1 MKLRLFASLSVLALG
16 ALFSACGGKPAQPAA
31 TEEKPATPDQLV
43 ELWDQLIAKPT
54 DQVDFELALA
64 VATDMN
70 NRGEEGIKP
79 ILDRLD
85 VPEPT
90 PQVIVLTS
98 AALRPIVN
106 ESHQDALIEL
116 TRDTHSSRTRR
127 VAIDLLGGIET
138 DKAIA
143 RINELEQDEDLLM
156 VVAAFL
162 ARLHLGDAD
171 YVARMRKYWEDPKV
185 HDASRQEMLRRL
197 PEAHAHVALDFLC
210 EAVTRADWDRD
221 VVRRCIGTLGFQ
233 TDQKAYD
240 ALIKASQSLPDHEL
254 SEFAKMAAAAMKTRM
269 DAGLKVEHF
278 EVGPG
283 GVSSVSTT
291 LSAEPAPAPAV
302 E

>member
-1 MKLRLFASLSVLALG
+1 MKLRLFVSLSVLALG
-16 ALFSACGGKPAQPAA
+16 ALLSACGGKPAQPAA

-54 DQVDFELALA
+54 DEVDFELALA
-64 VATDMN
+64 VATDMS

-98 AALRPIVN
+98 AALRSIVN

-171 YVARMRKYWEDPKV
+171 YVARMGKYWEDPKV
-185 HDASRQEMLRRL
+185 HDLSRQEMLRRL
-197 PEAHAHVALDFLC
+197 PEAHANVALDILC
-210 EAVTRADWDRD
+210 EAVNRADWDRE

-240 ALIKASQSLPDHEL
+240 ALVNASQSLPDQEL
-254 SEFAKMAAAAMKTRM
+254 SEFAKLAAAAMKTRM
-269 DAGLKVEHF
+269 DAGQKVEHF

-283 GVSSVSTT
+283 GVSGVTTT
-291 LSAEPAPAPAV
+291 LSAEPTPAPAA